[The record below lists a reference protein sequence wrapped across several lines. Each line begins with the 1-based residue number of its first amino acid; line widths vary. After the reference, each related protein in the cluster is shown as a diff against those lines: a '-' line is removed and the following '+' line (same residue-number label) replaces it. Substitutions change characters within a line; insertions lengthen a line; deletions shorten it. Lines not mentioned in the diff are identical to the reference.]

1 MTKKLFIVFLAAVLL
16 LFWLS
21 ATCVYVTACAEETV
35 QETPAE
41 PQEPAT
47 EEEPGQ
53 PDETPQEGEGGGIQA
68 LIEGFITQLKDKYGD
83 QWQQYYDA
91 IIAEWGT
98 VEQYLLS
105 LVPEDSPDVVKD
117 GWQEAVSWLGE
128 YSPIWGSILAAVLV
142 IIVIV
147 FGKKALNALKNFF
160 LSLFRSKNK
169 EYQALTAQ
177 NEALLALLG
186 ENPKFEENRAAL
198 KASNKEMAKDD

>member
-16 LFWLS
+16 LFGLS

-68 LIEGFITQLKDKYGD
+68 LIEGFIAQLKDKYGD

-105 LVPEDSPDVVKD
+105 LVPEDAPDVVKD
-117 GWQEAVSWLGE
+117 GWTSFVDWTRENWVV
-128 YSPIWGSILAAVLV
+128 LAAIGATILLLSCSERRSSTQSKSSSCPCSDRPTSSIRSCSRRITPFSPCWG
-142 IIVIV
+142 IIPSLRNS
-147 FGKKALNALKNFF
+147 AL
-160 LSLFRSKNK
+160 
-169 EYQALTAQ
+169 
-177 NEALLALLG
+177 
-186 ENPKFEENRAAL
+186 P
-198 KASNKEMAKDD
+198 

>member
-16 LFWLS
+16 LFGIS

-53 PDETPQEGEGGGIQA
+53 PDETPQEGEGGGMQA
-68 LIEGFITQLKDKYGD
+68 LIEGFIAQLKERYGD

-105 LVPEDSPDVVKD
+105 LVPEDAPDVVKD
-117 GWQEAVSWLGE
+117 GWTSFVDWTRENWVV
-128 YSPIWGSILAAVLV
+128 LAAIGATICV
-142 IIVIV
+142 IIIIV
-147 FGKKALNALKNFF
+147 FGKKIFDAVKKFF
-160 LSLFRSKNK
+160 LSVFRSTNK
-169 EYQALTAQ
+169 QYKVLLAQ
-177 NEALLALLG
+177 NNAILALMG
-186 ENPKFEENRAAL
+186 ENPKFEEQRAAL
-198 KASNKEMAKDD
+198 KSANEEMMKDE